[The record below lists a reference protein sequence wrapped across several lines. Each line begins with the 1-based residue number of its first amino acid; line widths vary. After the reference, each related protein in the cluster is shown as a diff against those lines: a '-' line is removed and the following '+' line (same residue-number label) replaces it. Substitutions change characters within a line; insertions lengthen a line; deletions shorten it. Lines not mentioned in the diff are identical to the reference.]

1 MNFHMTFLIFKK
13 YFKYICIF
21 DIFLF
26 FEKVME
32 VTILIDYF
40 IFITVRAF
48 KYLLLTILIICKNF
62 FILFSIL
69 FMVRFAFTNI
79 YINVTSNDNVNTI
92 LDGTLPV
99 ASMAGV
105 RIDSWQERSMSVF
118 DTPKED
124 NESLDYIF
132 RNYIILTLSYF
143 FGNIF
148 CKIRLLIPLGYCYQF
163 L

>member
-1 MNFHMTFLIFKK
+1 
-13 YFKYICIF
+13 
-21 DIFLF
+21 
-26 FEKVME
+26 ME
-32 VTILIDYF
+32 VIILIDYF
-40 IFITVRAF
+40 IFITVRVF

-92 LDGTLPV
+92 LDGTLPI

-105 RIDSWQERSMSVF
+105 RIDHWQERSMSVS
-118 DTPKED
+118 DAPKED
-124 NESLDYIF
+124 TESLDYIF
-132 RNYIILTLSYF
+132 RNYIVLTSSYF

-148 CKIRLLIPLGYCYQF
+148 CKNKIINTTRLLL
-163 L
+163 